1 MREAIA
7 QEVKFSK
14 TDLLPKKDDGRT
26 IREVTGRI
34 AEHIMEKLP
43 WQWNLFGDTAIVVL
57 QTGHFDKTSRVHGGT
72 GDRVSTH
79 TTCSL
84 LQLFDEA
91 AESADDGIAPLYLHE
106 EGGDG
111 DNHPL

>member
-26 IREVTGRI
+26 IREVTSRI

-57 QTGHFDKTSRVHGGT
+57 QPGHFDKTSRVHGGA
-72 GDRVSTH
+72 GDRVSTRA
-79 TTCSL
+79 TGSL

-91 AESADDGIAPLYLHE
+91 ADSAVDGIGTL
-106 EGGDG
+106 
-111 DNHPL
+111 